1 MIIGIDFGT
10 SYSYFAVK
18 RNDGVIAQLGKS
30 LAGDYYYNDNSGYNR
45 YDEEKG
51 IRTCIGKKD
60 DWYVGAENFK
70 KNVPLDALC
79 TDIKTPL
86 RTGEADEDSGVDG
99 KTYRE
104 LAAKFF
110 HMVLEIALSESNA
123 PITSYENVDNII
135 IGMPARN
142 DGRESIYR
150 ALLKNIMYN
159 VISTE
164 PQNKNLSGLWFNK
177 NNVKVQVREEPF
189 LASVAFLNAHQDERM
204 RFCVIDI
211 GGGTSDCTFIEQ
223 SSQGG
228 NAYYVSECAGGKS
241 PAGRHID
248 NALNSE
254 IRRLYPTVTLNNHN
268 EYSIIAAKEMLFA
281 NPGRTYVRTNMTRNR
296 ISAYKEW
303 FIEYKKEGR
312 RAQISLGG
320 NSVPLIFDD
329 RHKAASK
336 FCFCGKDINFNGRLC
351 VNFSEIKLSEIFLSD
366 ASLIKEAC
374 EKIKK
379 NKPDALVF
387 VGGTCCIHELRELIC
402 KKAGISVDQDDL
414 FVKDVAEGRYN
425 DGSPVQIYSSC
436 NSEEISASN
445 AVAHGAVLLPTSAS
459 QIYDKPYDIEYLLE
473 MRGFDEG
480 SRSVSIGSS
489 NDGPIMSFDV
499 MYNKENTAGKNYRY
513 IKLYRES
520 WLWGATPPS
529 GDEEMGDHLRQRF
542 SVQSDRVYI
551 PFSVKINVQVYPL
564 NDRKYGVDLSHA
576 LVWENMIKIHV
587 LCDYDVSTAEHRLHL
602 LVQCNGRRSNIT
614 THNIQYEFVDY
625 QGRKHTRRFD
635 GIIDMSDHGGYIR
648 EYVIGEKNP
657 NEELIVDTGWKT
669 VSELKSKS
677 FKEV

>member
-10 SYSYFAVK
+10 SYSYFAFMYD
-18 RNDGVIAQLGKS
+18 RSGIRQLGES
-30 LAGDYYYNDNSGYNR
+30 LADDYCTGERSDMGR
-45 YDEEKG
+45 EKG
-51 IRTCIGKKD
+51 IRTCIGKEGEK
-60 DWYVGAENFK
+60 WYVGAECFSK
-70 KNVPLDALC
+70 GKVDVSAMC
-79 TDIKTPL
+79 TDLKTRL
-86 RTGEADEDSGVDG
+86 RTGQADVDSHIDG

-104 LAAKFF
+104 LAEKFF
-110 HMVLEIALSESNA
+110 HMVFEVGLSEPGSV
-123 PITSYENVDNII
+123 ITNYRDVDNII

-150 ALLKNIMYN
+150 ALLKDIMEK
-159 VISTE
+159 VISNAPE
-164 PQNKNLSGLWFNK
+164 NKDQAKLWFNK
-177 NNVKVQVREEPF
+177 DKVKVQVREEPF
-189 LASVAFLNAHQDERM
+189 LASVAFLNKHSHEYRSL
-204 RFCVIDI
+204 CVIDI
-211 GGGTSDCTFIEQ
+211 GGGTSDCTFIER
-223 SSQGG
+223 SSQEAT
-228 NAYYVSECAGGKS
+228 AYYVSECSGGKE
-241 PAGRHID
+241 PAGNHID
-248 NALNSE
+248 GKLQD
-254 IRRLYPTVTLNNHN
+254 IIHN
-268 EYSIIAAKEMLFA
+268 INPSVHLTARHMYVFAAGKEMLFA
-281 NPGRTYVRTNMTRNR
+281 NRGMERVKYNMKLNK
-296 ISAYKEW
+296 IANYEEW
-303 FIEYKKEGR
+303 FEKYKKEGR
-312 RAQISLGG
+312 RALLNLNKTESVYLIYDTDHKAKSDFCFSGKQTDFNDKRGVEFKEISLYD
-320 NSVPLIFDD
+320 IFF
-329 RHKAASK
+329 AP
-336 FCFCGKDINFNGRLC
+336 G
-351 VNFSEIKLSEIFLSD
+351 
-366 ASLIKEAC
+366 SLIKEAC

-402 KKAGISVDQDDL
+402 EKAGINVYQDDL

-436 NSEEISASN
+436 NSEEISGSN

-520 WLWGATPPS
+520 GLWGATPPS
-529 GDEEMGDHLRQRF
+529 GDKEMGDHLRQRF

-551 PFSVKINVQVYPL
+551 SFSVKINVQVYPL
-564 NDRKYGVDLSHA
+564 NDRKYGVDLPRE

-602 LVQCNGRRSNIT
+602 LVQCNGRRRNIT

-625 QGRKHTRRFD
+625 QGRKHTRCFD

-648 EYVIGEKNP
+648 EYVIGEQNP
-657 NEELIVDTGWKT
+657 NGERIVDTGWKT
-669 VSELKSKS
+669 VRELKSKS